1 MAGRRMPL
9 RAPALAAGALLIA
22 LSASAQQAPA
32 WHDDARKVATS
43 VPPKLLSVLQAEI
56 DNGGAESAIAVCNDK
71 APQLAK
77 AASDESG
84 WAVRRVSLRNRNP
97 RAVPDAWE
105 RAALEDFDRRAAAG
119 ESPTTLEKA
128 EDVKDDAGKPV
139 RRYIRALPTQTL
151 CLQCH
156 GATEQLKPAVVD
168 RLRTLYPDDRA
179 TGYQVGQIRGAMT
192 LRRAAP

>member
-1 MAGRRMPL
+1 VRL
-9 RAPALAAGALLIA
+9 RAARAGSIFITAAAAA
-22 LSASAQQAPA
+22 LSVFAQQPA
-32 WHDDARKVATS
+32 WHDEARKVAMS

-56 DNGGAESAIAVCNDK
+56 DKGGAESAIAVCKDK

-84 WAVRRVSLRNRNP
+84 WSVRRVSLRNRNP

-119 ESPTTLEKA
+119 ESPATLEKA
-128 EDVKDDAGKPV
+128 EEVKDGTGTPM
-139 RRYIRALPTQTL
+139 RRYIRALPTQAL

-156 GATEQLKPAVVD
+156 GPAEQLKPAVVE

-192 LRRAAP
+192 LRRAP